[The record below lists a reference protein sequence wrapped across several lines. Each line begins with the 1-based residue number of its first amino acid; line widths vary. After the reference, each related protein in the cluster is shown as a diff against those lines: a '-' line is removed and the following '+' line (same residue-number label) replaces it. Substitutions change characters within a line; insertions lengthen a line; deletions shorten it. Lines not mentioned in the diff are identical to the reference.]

1 MHVHDLPAC
10 RLLFETAPVLRQGDG
25 FLDDRGFLDGAT
37 ITWRKQQRHVE
48 VMVPWK
54 ATMRS

>member
-1 MHVHDLPAC
+1 
-10 RLLFETAPVLRQGDG
+10 LFETAPVLRQGDG